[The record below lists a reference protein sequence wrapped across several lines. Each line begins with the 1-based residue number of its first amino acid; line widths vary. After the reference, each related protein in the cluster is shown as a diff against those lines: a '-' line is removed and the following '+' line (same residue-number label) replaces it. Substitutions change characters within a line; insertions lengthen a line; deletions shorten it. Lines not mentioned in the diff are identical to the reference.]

1 MINKNEQ
8 IYNKKKFKPSPLIS
22 PVFGI
27 IGEKKHYTQKN
38 ENISI
43 YNKVQ
48 ETNKNTEND
57 VTAIV
62 KNKTL
67 KKEEFI
73 NNLKKQTKQDK
84 KISNNKTAI
93 SERTLIITKKKII
106 LPFTVKQIENIF
118 NLHPDKYADLQQIVD
133 IKFTLST
140 ALYKNV
146 TLSKIKE
153 VYKLMRVRNKYSL
166 HKTLSICIE
175 VIFNIYIFP
184 AIITAC
190 KNFDEL
196 EIYLDCLEK
205 DELNQYPCFKI
216 IYDL

>member
-1 MINKNEQ
+1 M
-8 IYNKKKFKPSPLIS
+8 
-22 PVFGI
+22 
-27 IGEKKHYTQKN
+27 
-38 ENISI
+38 
-43 YNKVQ
+43 
-48 ETNKNTEND
+48 
-57 VTAIV
+57 
-62 KNKTL
+62 
-67 KKEEFI
+67 
-73 NNLKKQTKQDK
+73 KKQTKQDK

-118 NLHPDKYADLQQIVD
+118 KLHPDKYADLQQIVD